1 MNINL
6 VLSGGG
12 ARGLAHLGIIKV
24 LQETGFVIQHI
35 SGVSSGAVVSA
46 FICAG
51 FSPEETLK
59 VFMENNLM
67 YRIRPVFNAGIFK
80 LSKWEEILLKHFPK
94 NTFESLGIP
103 LTVNAT
109 DINEC
114 KEAYFSSGELVTPLL
129 ASCSLPGIFEPI
141 VINNRQYVDG
151 GILNNLPVEPFLSG
165 PNKTIALNVNPLT
178 AEESIDSAFKIF
190 DRSFQ
195 LALRDKTNQNKKKAH
210 LVIEPDALSKYQ
222 IFDLG
227 EGEDIFKVGYDH
239 ASSLRKDLESLIKSA

>member
-1 MNINL
+1 MKINL

-24 LQETGFVIQHI
+24 LKETGFIIQHI

-67 YRIRPVFNAGIFK
+67 YKIRPVFNSGIFK
-80 LSKWEEILLKHFPK
+80 LNKWEEILLKHFPK
-94 NTFESLGIP
+94 NTFESLAIP

-141 VINNRQYVDG
+141 VINNKQYVDG

-165 PNKTIALNVNPLT
+165 SNKIIALNVNPLI

-195 LALRDKTNQNKKKAH
+195 LSLREKTNQNKKKGH
-210 LVIEPDALSKYQ
+210 FIIEPDALSKYQ
-222 IFDLG
+222 IFDLD
-227 EGEDIFKVGYDH
+227 EGEAIFKIGYDH
-239 ASSLRKDLESLIKSA
+239 AASQRKELESLMQSA